1 MDADPSVRMTRI
13 AEQIE
18 QTVKRQ
24 ERRDPWHDRA
34 VFAVLAIVLITSALV
49 GYSIYQQ
56 NKNDRS
62 DQVTACR
69 SELSARTM
77 VGLARGVAEIL
88 EASVVEGAFDQQ
100 ARTTAAELLERAERY
115 ENGVRLSGVDEQAF
129 LVECQARG

>member
-1 MDADPSVRMTRI
+1 MDQDPSVRMTRI

-18 QTVKRQ
+18 ETAKRQ
-24 ERRDPWHDRA
+24 QRRDPWRDRGLF
-34 VFAVLAIVLITSALV
+34 VVLTIVLFTSVLV
-49 GYSIYQQ
+49 GYSIFQQ

-88 EASVVEGAFDQQ
+88 EASVVEGAFDRQ
-100 ARTTAAELLERAERY
+100 ARATAAELLERAERY
-115 ENGVRLSGVDEQAF
+115 EEGARLSGVDEQAF
-129 LVECQARG
+129 LAECRERD

>member
-18 QTVKRQ
+18 QTAKRQ
-24 ERRDPWHDRA
+24 ERRDPWRDRA

-56 NKNDRS
+56 NENDRS

-115 ENGVRLSGVDEQAF
+115 ENGARLSGVDEQEF
-129 LVECQARG
+129 LAECRERD